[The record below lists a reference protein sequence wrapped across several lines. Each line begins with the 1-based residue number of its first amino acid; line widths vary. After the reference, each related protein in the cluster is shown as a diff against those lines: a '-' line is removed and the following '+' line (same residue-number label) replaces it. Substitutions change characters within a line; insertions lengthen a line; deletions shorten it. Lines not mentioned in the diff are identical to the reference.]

1 MRQNLD
7 TGAFTP
13 AAWRERRKRRD
24 RVLEI
29 FPPLAKLLDQSVG
42 TLSGGERRMVSL
54 GRAFMGDPRVFL
66 VDEPSLGLAPIISR
80 SVVEALGE
88 IDIGDGAMIIAEQ
101 DLGLIQGR
109 VDRMLGMHAGELK
122 QDIGDALLVGHAES
136 QPADAHRS
144 SRRCSGVDW
153 FVVTSALSL
162 AAMYG
167 LLGIGISLTWSS
179 IGMLNLAHGFTFAS
193 AGYGAWWA
201 SKNLVKTPTSGT
213 DALIVGAAG
222 ILIGV
227 VAGLCVGLIAF
238 LPLHDRPNF
247 PIRSLIAT
255 LAISL
260 GGTQVFLLVFGPLS
274 KPLPK
279 VFNPVAKWLDRP
291 KLELGP
297 MVDDLG
303 SGRRDHLRDAA
314 CAVVLTWVR
323 LSRRGIQMR
332 AMMQNPEGAAL
343 VGVSVRSTG
352 MMVMGICGGMAGLSA
367 VLLSS
372 TFFVSPSAGTSRSRR
387 VS

>member
-1 MRQNLD
+1 M
-7 TGAFTP
+7 
-13 AAWRERRKRRD
+13 
-24 RVLEI
+24 
-29 FPPLAKLLDQSVG
+29 
-42 TLSGGERRMVSL
+42 
-54 GRAFMGDPRVFL
+54 
-66 VDEPSLGLAPIISR
+66 
-80 SVVEALGE
+80 
-88 IDIGDGAMIIAEQ
+88 
-101 DLGLIQGR
+101 
-109 VDRMLGMHAGELK
+109 
-122 QDIGDALLVGHAES
+122 
-136 QPADAHRS
+136 
-144 SRRCSGVDW
+144 DW

-201 SKNLVKTPTSGT
+201 SKNLVETPTSGT

-227 VAGLCVGLIAF
+227 VSGLVVGLIAF

-297 MVDDLG
+297 MVLTWDRAGAIICATL
-303 SGRRDHLRDAA
+303 L

-352 MMVMGICGGMAGLSA
+352 MMVLGICGGMAGLSA

-372 TFFVSPSAGTSRSRR
+372 TFFVSPSAGVQPLAKGLVIALLGGLGSVPGAVIASVLVGFTEALTAKYFGTGTTLFAQYELVFAVLIVRPRGIGGLLSEVRA
-387 VS
+387 

>member
-1 MRQNLD
+1 M
-7 TGAFTP
+7 
-13 AAWRERRKRRD
+13 
-24 RVLEI
+24 
-29 FPPLAKLLDQSVG
+29 
-42 TLSGGERRMVSL
+42 
-54 GRAFMGDPRVFL
+54 
-66 VDEPSLGLAPIISR
+66 
-80 SVVEALGE
+80 
-88 IDIGDGAMIIAEQ
+88 
-101 DLGLIQGR
+101 
-109 VDRMLGMHAGELK
+109 
-122 QDIGDALLVGHAES
+122 
-136 QPADAHRS
+136 
-144 SRRCSGVDW
+144 DW

-201 SKNLVKTPTSGT
+201 SKNLVETPTSGT

-222 ILIGV
+222 ILVGV
-227 VAGLCVGLIAF
+227 ISGLVVGLIAF

-255 LAISL
+255 LAIAL
-260 GGTQVFLLVFGPLS
+260 GGTQVFLLIFGPLS

-279 VFNPVAKWLDRP
+279 VFNPLAKWLDRP
-291 KLELGP
+291 RLEIGP
-297 MVDDLG
+297 MVLTWDRAGAIVCATL
-303 SGRRDHLRDAA
+303 L

-352 MMVMGICGGMAGLSA
+352 MMVLGICGGMAGLSA

-372 TFFVSPSAGTSRSRR
+372 TFFVSPSAGVQPLAKGLVIALLGGLGSVPGAVIASVLVGFTEALTAKYFGTGTTLFAQYVLVFAVLIVRPRGIGGLLDEVR
-387 VS
+387 A